1 MHRRFGPVPT
11 GRGPALLRVRL
22 VGLGLVKVEG
32 HRRERA
38 TLASASAVSSRLPL
52 NNPAARSR
60 LNIFKFS
67 GHKTL
72 KTTKL
77 TTVLSMSLVSH
88 SLPVASICLVVS

>member
-11 GRGPALLRVRL
+11 GRGPALLRL

-52 NNPAARSR
+52 LMKQSGGQKPIKYLQWAQNIENNKADYST
-60 LNIFKFS
+60 LNVI
-67 GHKTL
+67 
-72 KTTKL
+72 
-77 TTVLSMSLVSH
+77 
-88 SLPVASICLVVS
+88 SLP